1 MTFLNI
7 GALFGLSAVAIPI
20 IIHLL
25 NQFQVKQVKWAAM
38 RFLRESIEKNQRRLQ
53 MEDILLLLLRCL
65 LVILLILVLSRPTYL
80 SSGAAT
86 GSHQI
91 AAVIIIDD
99 SYSMGLT
106 NGIQTSFERAQSAA
120 EQILAAF
127 PSGSSAALFYAADN
141 VKPVVAQPTYDF
153 NLLRARIRG
162 ATLTDRSTDLTN
174 ALQLALTTLQK
185 HEGNESREI
194 YLITDGQ
201 ANGWPSIDQLRE
213 QLAEISKQVAVH
225 IVLVGDSAESNLGV
239 TGLRLESG
247 LAPVNQPLRC
257 TVEVMN
263 GSGTEARDVR
273 VSLMVDDQPA
283 VDQTIIDSI
292 SPGASRTVAL
302 FAKLRTDG
310 YHTITAQ
317 IPHDRL
323 PADDQRTIAVRAV
336 REVKVLLVDGSSTNN
351 RAQADDFFVRNA
363 LVPVA
368 ANEVNDY
375 YIKTTTI
382 TASTLAATSLDDYD
396 AVFFLGVDQIEPTS
410 VPALTNYVHQGGGLV
425 LFPGP
430 ACNVDFYNQ
439 DLGRDGFLPAQLSP
453 YKGDPNPAHA
463 DKFFTLQTSGY
474 NHPIVTLWND
484 PSAGTLAS
492 AHFYAYYPLEPN
504 PWKKPAEGEPTPAAG
519 QPRVVMHFAQ
529 NTDPVA
535 VEHTYGSGRVILFA
549 STPTIAWNDLPV
561 RQAFVPLMQRVLGS
575 MIGRQDEGLNIGVGR
590 PFSYT
595 VNNDFLRKDF
605 SVSVPGQTDP
615 PRVVGQVI
623 LANGLP
629 TVKYDD
635 TDTAGA
641 YRVSIATDPA
651 SILYFAAQSDP
662 TESKLTTLTD
672 DQIKSLSAS
681 ADIFKWSPG
690 VVAHSLT
697 TKLTEARVGRELWVP
712 LLIAALIVAALE
724 TFVAQFFTQSK

>member
-25 NQFQVKQVKWAAM
+25 NQLQVKKVKWAAM
-38 RFLRESIEKNQRRLQ
+38 RFLQESIEKNERRLQ
-53 MEDILLLLLRCL
+53 MEDLLLLLLRCL

-80 SSGAAT
+80 TTGQAT
-86 GSHQI
+86 GSHQVVS
-91 AAVIIIDD
+91 VIILDD

-127 PSGSSAALFYAADN
+127 PSGSSAALFFAADN

-153 NLLRARIRG
+153 NLLRERIRQ
-162 ATLTDRSTDLTN
+162 AKLTDRSTDLTN
-174 ALQLALTTLQK
+174 AMQLAVTTLQK
-185 HEGNESREI
+185 HLGNESKEI

-201 ANGWPSIDQLRE
+201 ANGWPSLDQLRG
-213 QLAEISKQVAVH
+213 QLADISKQVTVH
-225 IVLVGDSAESNLGV
+225 IVLVGDAAQSNLGV
-239 TGLRLESG
+239 TGLHLESG
-247 LAPVNQPLRC
+247 LTPVNQPLRC
-257 TVEVMN
+257 SVEVNN

-273 VSLMVDDQPA
+273 VSLMVDDQPS
-283 VDQTIIDSI
+283 VDQTIIESI
-292 SPGASRTVAL
+292 PAGASRSVAL

-336 REVKVLLVDGSSTNN
+336 REVKVLLVNGSSTNA

-368 ANEVNDY
+368 ESEVSQY
-375 YIKTTTI
+375 YIKTTTVSASAL
-382 TASTLAATSLDDYD
+382 ASTPLDDYD
-396 AVFFLGVDQIEPTS
+396 AVFLLGVDQVEPS
-410 VPALTNYVHQGGGLV
+410 AVPALINYVHQGGGLV

-430 ACNVDFYNQ
+430 ACNIDFYNQ
-439 DLGRDGFLPAQLSP
+439 ELGRDGFLPARLNP
-453 YKGDPNPAHA
+453 YKGDTNPNHA

-474 NHPIVTLWND
+474 DHPIVTLWND
-484 PSAGTLAS
+484 PSAGTLGS

-504 PWKKPAEGEPTPAAG
+504 AWKKPAENEPTPSAG
-519 QPRVVMHFAQ
+519 QPRVVLHFSQ
-529 NTDPVA
+529 NSDPLA

-561 RQAFVPLMQRVLGS
+561 RPAFVPLMQRVLGS
-575 MIGRQDEGLNIGVGR
+575 LVERQDEGLNIGVGQS
-590 PFSYT
+590 FSYT

-605 SVSVPGQTDP
+605 TVTVPGQTDS

-623 LANGLP
+623 LVSGLP
-629 TVKYDD
+629 TVTYDD
-635 TDTAGA
+635 TDYAGA
-641 YRVSIATDPA
+641 YRVSIATDP
-651 SILYFAAQSDP
+651 STIIYFAAQSDP
-662 TESKLTTLTD
+662 KESNLTTLTD
-672 DQIKSLSAS
+672 TQIKSLSAS

-690 VVAHSLT
+690 VVEHSLT
-697 TKLTEARVGRELWVP
+697 TKLTDARVGQELWVP
-712 LLIAALIVAALE
+712 LLIAALVVAALE